1 LRHRWGIALV
11 ALVAAVAALALPAAA
26 FAHAALLRTT
36 PSASG
41 TVNTSPKQ
49 LTLTYSE
56 AVEPRF
62 AIVSVTNAGAE
73 QQTAGPPARA
83 PANPDTLVVPLK
95 KLAEGWYLVWWRVI
109 SADGHPVRGAF
120 TFAVGPNPGP
130 APQFV
135 IPSISETAATPRLI
149 VARWLTFLFV
159 MSAIGLLVFRLAIV
173 RPVVR
178 LVSGTSLRNVS
189 VAFVVACA
197 LGLVMTPVYLLL
209 STAQFA
215 LRSWYDVGALFP
227 LIRDSSF
234 GRGYVDLELTFAL
247 FTLAGLIALWLDRPE
262 RERRSIVELLSLA
275 GALLAAG
282 AVVFVP
288 GLAGHAA
295 QASPRALALFLD
307 ATHVATGALWIG
319 GLVGLLVLGLSVPR
333 DLRIAGMAVGVPRFS
348 VVALVS
354 VNLLIASGVGRA
366 IVELPTVSSL
376 WETSYGKTILVKVAL
391 LAATMLIAAVNLLRT
406 TPHLRASAQRP
417 ELGAPATVLLR
428 RLVSVEAVIVAA
440 VIVAAAVLSS
450 LAPPSKA
457 LAALGTVSAHVGP
470 GPVASVVE
478 RNGYTLQVRVTPNRA
493 AQQNLFS
500 LALNREGRPVTG
512 ANVTATFA
520 MLDMEM
526 GQQAYDLKES
536 RPGVYTHAAPAL
548 VMVGHWGITFDVEP
562 PGGQPFDAT
571 VVDRAN
577 G

>member
-1 LRHRWGIALV
+1 LRRRCGI

-26 FAHAALLRTT
+26 WAHAALLRAT
-36 PSASG
+36 PSPSA

-62 AIVSVTNAGAE
+62 AIVSVTNAAAE
-73 QQTAGPPARA
+73 QQTAGPPTRS
-83 PANPDTLVVPLK
+83 PSNPETLVVPLK
-95 KLAEGWYLVWWRVI
+95 KLAQGWYLVWWRVI

-159 MSAIGLLVFRLAIV
+159 MSAIGLFVFRLAIA

-178 LVSGTSLRNVS
+178 LVHGTSLRKVS
-189 VAFVVACA
+189 VAFVIACA
-197 LGLVMTPVYLLL
+197 LALVMTPVYLLL

-215 LRSWYDVGALFP
+215 LRSWHDVGALFP

-247 FTLAGLIALWLDRPE
+247 FTGAALIALWLDRPE
-262 RERRSIVELLSLA
+262 RERRSIVELLSVA

-282 AVVFVP
+282 AVAFVP

-307 ATHVATGALWIG
+307 ATHVATGSIWIG
-319 GLVGLLVLGLSVPR
+319 GLVGLLVLGLSLAR
-333 DLRIAGMAVGVPRFS
+333 GLRTAGFAAVVPRFS
-348 VVALVS
+348 IVAFVS
-354 VNLLIASGVGRA
+354 VNLLIASGVGRTV
-366 IVELPTVSSL
+366 VELPTVSSL
-376 WETSYGKTILVKVAL
+376 WQTSYGQTILVKVGL
-391 LAATMLIAAVNLLRT
+391 LGATMLIAAVNLLRT
-406 TPHLRASAQRP
+406 TPHLVASRERP
-417 ELGAPATVLLR
+417 ELGAPAAALLR
-428 RLVSVEAVIVAA
+428 RLVSVEVVIVAA
-440 VIVAAAVLSS
+440 VIVAAAILSS

-457 LAALGTVSAHVGP
+457 LAALGEVSAHVGP
-470 GPVASVVE
+470 GPVTSVVE
-478 RNGYTLQVRVTPNRA
+478 RNGYTVKVRVTPNRA
-493 AQQNLFS
+493 AQQNEFS
-500 LALNREGRPVTG
+500 LALTRDGRPVTG

-526 GQQAYDLKES
+526 GQQAYDLKETD
-536 RPGVYTHAAPAL
+536 PGVYEHAAPAL

-562 PGGQPFDAT
+562 PGAQPFEVT

>member
-1 LRHRWGIALV
+1 LRRRCGI

-26 FAHAALLRTT
+26 WAHAALLRTS

-62 AIVSVTNAGAE
+62 AIVSVTNAAAE
-73 QQTAGPPARA
+73 QQTAGPPARS
-83 PANPDTLVVPLK
+83 PTDPDTLVVPLE
-95 KLAEGWYLVWWRVI
+95 KLAQGWYLVWWRVI

-130 APQFV
+130 APEFV

-159 MSAIGLLVFRLAIV
+159 MSAIGLFVFRIAIA

-178 LVSGTSLRNVS
+178 LVNGTSLRNVS
-189 VAFVVACA
+189 IAFVTSCV

-215 LRSWYDVGALFP
+215 LRSWYDVGALVP

-247 FTLAGLIALWLDRPE
+247 FTAAGLIALWLDRPE

-282 AVVFVP
+282 AVVVVP

-307 ATHVATGALWIG
+307 ATHVATGSIWIG
-319 GLVGLLVLGLSVPR
+319 GLVGLLVLGLSLPR
-333 DLRIAGMAVGVPRFS
+333 NLRVAGMAACVPRFS
-348 VVALVS
+348 IVAFVS
-354 VNLLIASGVGRA
+354 VNLLIASGIGRTF
-366 IVELPTVSSL
+366 VELPTVASL
-376 WETSYGKTILVKVAL
+376 WQTSYGKTILVKVVL
-391 LAATMLIAAVNLLRT
+391 LGVTMLIAAVNLLRT
-406 TPHLRASAQRP
+406 TPHLVASSERP
-417 ELGAPATVLLR
+417 ELGAPATALLR
-428 RLVSVEAVIVAA
+428 RLVTVEAVIVGA

-450 LAPPSKA
+450 LPPPSKA
-457 LAALGTVSAHVGP
+457 LAALGEVSAHVGP
-470 GPVASVVE
+470 GPVTSVVQ
-478 RNGYTLQVRVTPNRA
+478 RDGYTLQVHVTPNRA
-493 AQQNLFS
+493 AQQNEFAV
-500 LALNREGRPVTG
+500 ALTRGGRPVTG

-536 RPGVYTHAAPAL
+536 SAGVYRHAAPAL

-562 PGGQPFDAT
+562 PGGRPFEA
-571 VVDRAN
+571 VLVDRAN

>member
-1 LRHRWGIALV
+1 MRRRCGI

-26 FAHAALLRTT
+26 WAHAALLATT
-36 PSASG
+36 PSPSA
-41 TVNTSPKQ
+41 TVNTPPKQ
-49 LTLTYSE
+49 LTLSYSE

-62 AIVSVTNAGAE
+62 AIVSVTNAAAE
-73 QQTAGPPARA
+73 QQTAGPPTRS

-95 KLAEGWYLVWWRVI
+95 KLAQGWYLVWWRVI

-159 MSAIGLLVFRLAIV
+159 MSAIGLFVFRLAIA

-178 LVSGTSLRNVS
+178 LVDGTSLRKVS
-189 VAFVVACA
+189 VAFVIACA
-197 LGLVMTPVYLLL
+197 LALVMTPAYLLL

-247 FTLAGLIALWLDRPE
+247 FTGAALVALWLDRPE
-262 RERRSIVELLSLA
+262 RERRSIVELLSIA

-307 ATHVATGALWIG
+307 ATHVATGSIWIG
-319 GLVGLLVLGLSVPR
+319 GLVGLLVLGLSLSR
-333 DLRIAGMAVGVPRFS
+333 GLRTAGFAAVVPRFS
-348 VVALVS
+348 IVAFVS
-354 VNLLIASGVGRA
+354 VNLLIASGVGRTV
-366 IVELPTVSSL
+366 VELPTVSSL
-376 WETSYGKTILVKVAL
+376 WQTSYGQTILVKVGL
-391 LAATMLIAAVNLLRT
+391 LGATMLIAAVNLLRT
-406 TPHLRASAQRP
+406 TPHLVASRERP
-417 ELGAPATVLLR
+417 ELGAPAAALLR
-428 RLVSVEAVIVAA
+428 RLVSVEVVIVAA

-457 LAALGTVSAHVGP
+457 LAALGEVSAHVGP
-470 GPVASVVE
+470 GPVTSVVE
-478 RNGYTLQVRVTPNRA
+478 RNGYTLHVRVTPNRA
-493 AQQNLFS
+493 AQQNEFS
-500 LALNREGRPVTG
+500 VALTRDGRPVTG

-526 GQQAYDLKES
+526 GQQAYDLKETD
-536 RPGVYTHAAPAL
+536 PGVYEHAAPAL

-562 PGGQPFDAT
+562 PGGQPFDVT